1 MTRDPL
7 AAVRPEIRAL
17 RAYRFEPRPE
27 DVRAKLDFNES
38 PADLPAPAKAAA
50 LAALRARRFAL
61 YPEFGAPRLRAALAA
76 NAGLDPEQVVPSNG
90 SGEAILAALSVF
102 AGCGG
107 TLLLAPPVFSLYFQM
122 AAIVGAR
129 VAAVPL
135 AGDDFRLDE
144 EAFLAAAAARE
155 RTVPLLCSPSNPTG
169 GVVSRDFVRR
179 LCAVAGVVLVDQAYV
194 DFAEAED
201 DLLPLLPE
209 LPNLVIFRTLSKA
222 YSVAGLR
229 VGYAAGRPDVVDEI
243 GKAILPFSVDVG
255 AEEIALAALAGREEV
270 RARCRAIA
278 VERERVAAALRALGA
293 KVAPSR
299 ANFLF
304 LVPPAG
310 DAARVFRGLR
320 ARGVLVRDLSA
331 APPGALR
338 VSIGTPEENDLFFST
353 LKEVL

>member
-1 MTRDPL
+1 MTRDPR

-17 RAYRFEPRPE
+17 RPYRFEAGP
-27 DVRAKLDFNES
+27 DVVRAKLDFNES
-38 PADLPAPAKAAA
+38 PGDVPAPAKAVA
-50 LAALRARRFAL
+50 LAALGARRFAL

-76 NAGLDPEQVVPSNG
+76 NAGLAPEQVVPSNG
-90 SGEAILAALSVF
+90 SGEAILAAVSIF

-107 TLLLAPPVFSLYFQM
+107 TLLVAPPVFSLYFQM
-122 AAIVGAR
+122 AAIVGAK
-129 VAAVPL
+129 VATVPL
-135 AGDDFRLDE
+135 VGEDYRIDE
-144 EAFLAAAAARE
+144 EAFLAAATKGE
-155 RTVPLLCSPSNPTG
+155 RTVPLLCSPNNPTG
-169 GVVSRDFVRR
+169 GALSRGFVRR
-179 LCAVAGVVLVDQAYV
+179 LCAVAPIVLVDQAYA

-209 LPNLVIFRTLSKA
+209 LPNLVVFRTLSKA

-229 VGYAAGRPDVVDEI
+229 VGWAAARTDVAEEV

-278 VERERVAAALRALGA
+278 VERERVAGALRSLGA
-293 KVAPSR
+293 RVAPSR

-304 LVPPAG
+304 LVPPGG
-310 DAARVFRGLR
+310 DGDRVWRDLR
-320 ARGVLVRDLSA
+320 ARGVLVRDLSGA
-331 APPGALR
+331 APGALR
-338 VSIGTPEENDLFFST
+338 VSIGTPEENDLFLAT